1 MAHHQLSP
9 TWVPPLVNLLP
20 LTLVALPLRFL
31 TIFGD
36 MSNLKSKVQFF
47 VKFLAFEVDLFLF
60 CFILFYEL
68 DQREILVD

>member
-1 MAHHQLSP
+1 
-9 TWVPPLVNLLP
+9 
-20 LTLVALPLRFL
+20 
-31 TIFGD
+31 
-36 MSNLKSKVQFF
+36 MSNLKSKDQFF